1 MQKGKTPPEDL
12 KEALGERQNFQK
24 ICDIAEFF
32 KITGEGEGIDKLD
45 TIFEKVLKGT
55 LPQFKVAEEIKKKF
69 GFSEELS
76 RDIAKEM
83 EVQIFSNYKEGLDT
97 LYPKTE
103 GEPITPREDTIDTII
118 KKAEEKA
125 KTEFPSI
132 KISTQEKT
140 SAKKDMPEIK
150 KGEELQTRKKTDR
163 DEISEILKGLSEE
176 LESAK
181 TEGETL
187 GKKIKEE

>member
-1 MQKGKTPPEDL
+1 MQKGKTLPEEL
-12 KEALGERQNFQK
+12 KKALGERQNFQK
-24 ICDIAEFF
+24 ICDIADFF

-45 TIFEKVLKGT
+45 TIFEKVLNGI
-55 LPQFKVAEEIKKKF
+55 LPQNKVAEEIEKEF

-76 RDIAKEM
+76 QDIAKEM
-83 EVQIFSNYKEGLDT
+83 EVQIFSNYRESLDA

-103 GEPITPREDTIDTII
+103 ENPIAPREDIII

-125 KTEFPSI
+125 KTEFPSV
-132 KISTQEKT
+132 KISTEEKI
-140 SAKKDMPEIK
+140 SPKKDVSEIK
-150 KGEELQTRKKTDR
+150 KEGESQARKKVNR

-187 GKKIKEE
+187 SKKIKDNKEG